1 MAKKRTNGEG
11 TIRQRETGLW
21 ECTIMD
27 GFQSNG
33 KRKYKSF
40 YGSTQG
46 EVKKKMKAYLKAKE
60 EGSLAAMDY
69 TFGEWAEIWF
79 ENHKENIK
87 STTQESYRYTMR
99 ILQGHFGRRKMNQI
113 KAYDIEQFLK
123 KLRKDG
129 ASNSRLAQCRGMLFQ
144 IFNKAV
150 ANDFWTKIP

>member
-27 GFQSNG
+27 GFQPNG

-69 TFGEWAEIWF
+69 TFGEWAV
-79 ENHKENIK
+79 NNLPDKVQYQVRYNA
-87 STTQESYRYTMR
+87 QDRCCDRRGARVYRS
-99 ILQGHFGRRKMNQI
+99 QI
-113 KAYDIEQFLK
+113 PRCA
-123 KLRKDG
+123 
-129 ASNSRLAQCRGMLFQ
+129 
-144 IFNKAV
+144 
-150 ANDFWTKIP
+150 

>member
-1 MAKKRTNGEG
+1 MMVTKHHVSAERSEMAKKRTNGEG

-27 GFQSNG
+27 GFQPNG

-79 ENHKENIK
+79 ENHK
-87 STTQESYRYTMR
+87 
-99 ILQGHFGRRKMNQI
+99 H
-113 KAYDIEQFLK
+113 
-123 KLRKDG
+123 
-129 ASNSRLAQCRGMLFQ
+129 
-144 IFNKAV
+144 
-150 ANDFWTKIP
+150 